1 MLRSMGSQR
10 VRHNSVTELQE
21 FQTTGESHSGHEN
34 LVGHSDNSSSGC
46 NPAAGPEAQ
55 WPKMQAKEM
64 VISICLRACLLSR
77 VQSSE
82 APWTVARQVLL
93 SMGFSSQE
101 YWGRLL
107 AELIK
112 IGKMWKQSKC
122 PLTDEMDME
131 DVGGVCVCVYNGV

>member
-1 MLRSMGSQR
+1 M
-10 VRHNSVTELQE
+10 TELQQ

-46 NPAAGPEAQ
+46 NPVGGPEAQ

-64 VISICLRACLLSR
+64 VISICLHACLLSR

-107 AELIK
+107 AALIK
-112 IGKMWKQSKC
+112 TGKTWKQSKC
-122 PLTDEMDME
+122 PLSDEWIWNM
-131 DVGGVCVCVYNGV
+131 GGCNGVLLSHEKE